1 MSLISTKTYKHRALS
16 ESTIYQQVY
25 AFIRNPDLLYVYRSL
40 LYILSR
46 QISITILILYLS
58 DINITYKH
66 LNLSETP
73 IYQQV
78 YVFIRKP
85 DLLLVY

>member
-46 QISITILILYLS
+46 QTSITTLIPY
-58 DINITYKH
+58 NPTKTYKH
-66 LNLSETP
+66 QALSKSA

-78 YVFIRKP
+78 HTLYGNPIR
-85 DLLLVY
+85 L